1 MSVNPV
7 ALTIRA
13 KKLGVLIRDAR
24 LATCRRIED
33 CADALKLSPEEFEAF
48 ELGEKS
54 PSLPVLEVLAYFLGV
69 PIDHFWGDKAISEN
83 GSPALNFD
91 IEQLVGLRQRMIGAL
106 LRQAREQA
114 ELSSEEVAE
123 SAGISTDLLEA
134 CELGEAEL
142 PLPELEAVCSVV
154 GQPIDGFI
162 DKFGPVGIWSNQ
174 QQSVQEYLTLPEEL
188 QAFVAKPINRPYLEL
203 AHRLSEM
210 SVDKLRAVGEGI
222 LEITL

>member
-1 MSVNPV
+1 MSVNPI

-24 LATCRRIED
+24 LATRRRIED
-33 CADALKLSPEEFEAF
+33 CAEALKLSPDEFEAF
-48 ELGEKS
+48 ELGDKS

-69 PIDHFWGDKAISEN
+69 SIDHFWGDKAISEN

-91 IEQLVGLRQRMIGAL
+91 VGQLVGLRQRMIGAL

-114 ELSSEEVAE
+114 ELSSEAVAE
-123 SAGISTDLLEA
+123 TVGISPGQLEA
-134 CELGEAEL
+134 CELGEGEL
-142 PLPELEAVCSVV
+142 PLPVLEAVCSVL

-162 DKFGPVGIWSNQ
+162 DKFGPVGMWSNQ
-174 QQSVQEYLTLPEEL
+174 QQAVQEYLKLPEEL
-188 QAFVAKPINRPYLEL
+188 QSFVTKPINRPYLEL

>member
-1 MSVNPV
+1 MSVNPIV
-7 ALTIRA
+7 ITIRA

-24 LATCRRIED
+24 LAKCRHIED
-33 CADALKLSPEEFEAF
+33 CAEALKMSPVDFEAF

-69 PIDHFWGDKAISEN
+69 SIDHFWGDKAISEN
-83 GSPALNFD
+83 GSPTLNFD
-91 IEQLVGLRQRMIGAL
+91 VDQLVGLRQRMIGAL

-114 ELSSEEVAE
+114 ELSSEAVAE
-123 SAGISTDLLEA
+123 SVGISSDQLEA
-134 CELGEAEL
+134 CEMGESEL
-142 PLPELEAVCSVV
+142 PLPVLEAVSSVL
-154 GQPIDGFI
+154 GQPIGGFI
-162 DKFGPVGIWSNQ
+162 DKFGPVGTWSNQ
-174 QQSVQEYLTLPEEL
+174 QQSVQEYLKLPEDL
-188 QAFVAKPINRPYLEL
+188 QAFVTKPINRPYLEL